1 VIRDPAFAVV
11 YYVALAGMGLIFG
24 SFTNVVIYRV
34 PLGLSVLAPPSA
46 CPTCGT
52 HISARDNIPVLSWLL
67 LRARCRTCRAPISA
81 RYPLVEAGTAVVW
94 LALGWWAWQ
103 PGGVDPLLPLL
114 LVLGTAGVALAMI
127 DIDHHRLP
135 DAIVLPLYPIA
146 LVGFVLAGLL
156 GGDWAWLSAVAGL
169 GSWLALIGG
178 MWLLSGGRAMGFG
191 DVKLAPVLGATLGW
205 IGISSALTG
214 LFMAFLLGGLVGAA
228 LLLGRRA
235 HRGSQIPFGPYLLAG
250 ALAGLVFGE
259 AVGAAYLAS
268 MGL

>member
-34 PLGLSVLAPPSA
+34 PIGLSVLAPPSA

-205 IGISSALTG
+205 IGISSAL
-214 LFMAFLLGGLVGAA
+214 LLGGLVGAA

>member
-34 PLGLSVLAPPSA
+34 PIGLSVLAPPSA

-169 GSWLALIGG
+169 GSR
-178 MWLLSGGRAMGFG
+178 S
-191 DVKLAPVLGATLGW
+191 
-205 IGISSALTG
+205 
-214 LFMAFLLGGLVGAA
+214 
-228 LLLGRRA
+228 
-235 HRGSQIPFGPYLLAG
+235 LAG
-250 ALAGLVFGE
+250 CGCSAVAAPWGSETSNWRRYWARRSAG
-259 AVGAAYLAS
+259 
-268 MGL
+268 